1 MLWTLNHT
9 STHRMKDD
17 VPCQFQEIGIAV
29 NQNSLLAPPKDMAH
43 MSMVPIEAR
52 RIESMQL
59 TRAFRQIGIRRLSHQ
74 VIVVG

>member
-52 RIESMQL
+52 RIDSMQL
-59 TRAFRQIGIRRLSHQ
+59 TRAFRQIGIRRLNHQ

>member
-9 STHRMKDD
+9 STHRIKDD

-29 NQNSLLAPPKDMAH
+29 NQNSLLAPPKDTAH

-52 RIESMQL
+52 RVDSI
-59 TRAFRQIGIRRLSHQ
+59 
-74 VIVVG
+74 